1 MSLLP
6 LSFPEVCHDQL
17 ESCATQLEAL
27 ESWIGK
33 LPLAHP
39 SASQEKLAQLMSEL
53 NQLRLQPLRRQEWLN
68 VLQPVI
74 QQVLSELDRHHDPQ
88 SRPLA
93 QALQNLQA
101 QGYKRVI
108 NDLLELRG
116 QLPPPLLAKALLQSL
131 HTALGC
137 LGALIFRS
145 CRFSI
150 SAPSE
155 CWPELNLLYYIA
167 CQSHLQHKQVQLAAP
182 QNCEQA
188 YLQWVL
194 LGLIHPESLRS
205 DELERLL
212 PHLALWSKQLA
223 LWSKQQLPLPPAN
236 QNGLFQVLAK
246 NNYQPS
252 RAAVLI
258 ETTTDRELGL
268 DTRDI
273 TTTLFTEL
281 QQGESALGNRL
292 IQHLLASL
300 GEASERMLPRVDASG
315 SVFLVLGL
323 RSVHFHLNQRR
334 PFESLVAGE
343 NLSVQPKE
351 NPFLQQ
357 QQLDPWAGAHDAA
370 ENTSTGYIELIEI
383 DHNLSTSLE
392 QELNKRHPQ
401 YDLQLVNTSATG
413 YCLYWPGKAPPLLR
427 TGELVALKEKA
438 ANPWQLGLIR
448 WIKEVADGHQ
458 LGIERLGSRMQPCA
472 IKPIIKVG
480 EPVAYMPG
488 FFIPELRVLGIAASV
503 ITPLLP
509 FREGQKVSI
518 SQEKGVQ
525 RARLAQLMS
534 SPGEFNQFRLEPLG
548 QESLS
553 LH

>member
-1 MSLLP
+1 MSQLP
-6 LSFPEVCHDQL
+6 LSFPEVCRDHL

-74 QQVLSELDRHHDPQ
+74 QQVLSELDRAHHA
-88 SRPLA
+88 LNAEKA
-93 QALQNLQA
+93 QGLQQHLA
-101 QGYKRVI
+101 QGYKRVV

-116 QLPPPLLAKALLQSL
+116 QLPVPLLARSLLHALYAAIQ
-131 HTALGC
+131 HT
-137 LGALIFRS
+137 GALIYRS
-145 CRFSI
+145 CKLSI
-150 SAPSE
+150 SAPATS
-155 CWPELNLLYYIA
+155 WSELNLLYHIA
-167 CQSHLQHKQVQLAAP
+167 CQSRLQLKPVEQNPP
-182 QNCEQA
+182 QNCQQA
-188 YLQWVL
+188 YLQLVL
-194 LGLIHPESLRS
+194 LGLVQAESLRR
-205 DELERLL
+205 DELELL
-212 PHLALWSKQLA
+212 FPKLALWSKQLA
-223 LWSKQQLPLPPAN
+223 LLPP
-236 QNGLFQVLAK
+236 GDIHSLFQVLAK
-246 NNYQPS
+246 NNYLPR
-252 RAAVLI
+252 RAEFLTQATV
-258 ETTTDRELGL
+258 DRELGL
-268 DTRDI
+268 DTRSIIRLLDS
-273 TTTLFTEL
+273 EL
-281 QQGESALGNRL
+281 QQKQSLLGNRL
-292 IQHLLASL
+292 IQHLQTAL
-300 GEASERMLPRVDASG
+300 GEVSERGTPRVDASG
-315 SVFLVLGL
+315 PIQLALGL

-401 YDLQLVNTSATG
+401 YDQQLVNTSATG

-525 RARLAQLMS
+525 RARLAQLMT

-548 QESLS
+548 QEGLS